1 MPFDVSTVAF
11 EPETAA
17 RPPMVHPTA
26 HSPTA
31 HGERP
36 PVAGDALSAGSMFQ
50 GVAPDD
56 TPAPAAVPS
65 TAAVPFYSARYPR
78 PVAAIVPRI
87 SRGVI

>member
-1 MPFDVSTVAF
+1 MPFDVSTVVL
-11 EPETAA
+11 EPEIAA
-17 RPPMVHPTA
+17 RPPMVHLTA
-26 HSPTA
+26 LGPTA

-36 PVAGDALSAGSMFQ
+36 PVAGDALSAGLMFQ

-56 TPAPAAVPS
+56 SPAPAAVPF
-65 TAAVPFYSARYPR
+65 TAAVPFYSTRFPR

>member
-11 EPETAA
+11 EPEIAA
-17 RPPMVHPTA
+17 RPPLVHPTA

-56 TPAPAAVPS
+56 SPAP
-65 TAAVPFYSARYPR
+65 AAVPFYSARYPR